1 MGSTTTIERI
11 AARQHG
17 VFHRTQALEAGITKR
32 QIQGRL
38 EDGSWIR
45 LDTQVY
51 ASAAAPATWERQLR
65 AAHLSRPDALVTGR
79 SAARLEGFANVAPSK
94 PEILIPFTGNARSP
108 LARVV
113 RSRHYDLVAHKP
125 IDGMRVTTLPE
136 TLLILGYTNPP
147 GLIERWIDDLIA
159 GYRLSAAEFDPIFAR
174 LTGARVRGLVPL
186 GRIVAERDRDSY
198 QPPTSELERLLY
210 RLLDRDEF
218 PSYSRQLPFQFD
230 RMRATVDAYIEEWR
244 VIVEGDGRRWHTRKA
259 DFERD
264 RERDNAAAARGIQV
278 IRFTY
283 RMLKSDPDAC
293 AKTLISIGRHR

>member
-17 VFHRTQALEAGITKR
+17 VFHRSQALEAGITKR

-65 AAHLSRPDALVTGR
+65 AAHLSRPNTLVTGR
-79 SAARLEGFANVAPSK
+79 SAALLEGFANVAPSK
-94 PEILIPFTGNARSP
+94 PEIIIPFTGNARSP

-125 IDGMRVTTLPE
+125 LDGMRVTTLPE
-136 TLLILGYTNPP
+136 TLLILGYANPP

-159 GYRLSAAEFDPIFAR
+159 GHRLSAAEFDPIFAR

-186 GRIVAERDRDSY
+186 RRIITERDRDSY
-198 QPPTSELERLLY
+198 QPPTTELERLLY
-210 RLLDRDEF
+210 RLLDRDEL

-230 RMRATVDAYIEEWR
+230 RIRATVDAYIEEWR
-244 VIVEGDGRRWHTRKA
+244 VILEADGRRWHTRKA

-283 RMLKSDPDAC
+283 RMLKSDSDAC
-293 AKTLISIGRHR
+293 AKTLISVGRHR